1 MGLDRMSELKL
12 QIKEA
17 VKAIRA
23 VDKTKPKIGIIL
35 GTGLGGLTKNIK
47 ISSRIYYE
55 DIPHFPTSTLDTHA
69 GELILGTI
77 SGKSVVALSGRFHYY
92 EGHSMQEV
100 TFPVRVAKALGIKSL
115 IVSNAC
121 GGLNPQFDTGDIMVI
136 EDHINFMG
144 DNPLIGDND
153 DTLGPRFPDMCEP
166 YTQKLIQLA
175 EQVALDNKIPLKKGV
190 YLACTG
196 PNLET
201 RAEYRMMQV
210 MGADVVGMSTVPEVI
225 VAVHCGLKVLGLSII
240 TDKCMPDALEPVDI
254 DKIIATA
261 NNVEPKLTKIVRDCI
276 AQMR

>member
-1 MGLDRMSELKL
+1 MSELKQ

-17 VKAIRA
+17 VKHIRA
-23 VDKTKPKIGIIL
+23 IDKTKPKIGIIL

-47 ISSRIYYE
+47 ISSRIIYE
-55 DIPHFPTSTLDTHA
+55 EIPHFPTSTVDTHA
-69 GELILGTI
+69 GELILGTL
-77 SGKSVVALSGRFHYY
+77 SGKAIIALSGRFHYY

-100 TFPVRVAKALGIKSL
+100 TFPVRVANALGIKTL

-121 GGLNPQFDTGDIMVI
+121 GGLNPQFDTGDIMLI

-144 DNPLIGDND
+144 DNPLIGEND

-166 YTQKLIQLA
+166 YTQTLIKLA
-175 EQVALDNKIPLKKGV
+175 EQVALDNKIPLQKGV

-201 RAEYRMMQV
+201 RAEYRMMQI

-225 VAVHCGLKVLGLSII
+225 VAVYCGLKVLGLSII
-240 TDKCMPDALEPVDI
+240 TDKCMPDALKPVNI
-254 DKIIATA
+254 EHIIAVA
-261 NNVEPKLTKIVRDCI
+261 HEAEPKLTKIVRDCI
-276 AQMR
+276 TKMR